1 MIRLKKCD
9 GDCKNCPMHDEEN
22 CEDDKDDN
30 KDDE

>member
-9 GDCKNCPMHDEEN
+9 GDCKNCPMHEEN

-30 KDDE
+30 KDDK